1 MLRKPPDIL
10 ITTPESLSLMLT
22 TEKGQSALQSVATV
36 IVDEIHALV
45 ENRRGVNLMTA
56 LEQLSELSGEFQRIA
71 LSATVSPLD
80 EVARYFGGRTADGQ
94 PRRVRRVNVASDKAI
109 DLKIKF
115 PATAHAAAERGEKI
129 WQPLCDDFRQRI
141 TQNRSTLLFV
151 NSRRLAEKITL
162 EINQGSDQPK
172 AYAHHG
178 SLAKDVRHAVETRL
192 KAGDLD
198 AIVAT
203 KITRN
208 GHRHWRS

>member
-1 MLRKPPDIL
+1 M
-10 ITTPESLSLMLT
+10 
-22 TEKGQSALQSVATV
+22 
-36 IVDEIHALV
+36 
-45 ENRRGVNLMTA
+45 
-56 LEQLSELSGEFQRIA
+56 
-71 LSATVSPLD
+71 
-80 EVARYFGGRTADGQ
+80 
-94 PRRVRRVNVASDKAI
+94 
-109 DLKIKF
+109 
-115 PATAHAAAERGEKI
+115 AAA
-129 WQPLCDDFRQRI
+129 CDDFRQRI

-203 KITRN
+203 NSLEMGIDI
-208 GHRHWRS
+208 GDLDEVIMVQSPPV